1 MPRVATAAAAQI
13 GANITQ
19 QRKAR
24 HLTVDQLAAATG
36 IDSSNIRAY
45 EAGRALTSLQSVV
58 RIAEALDVESGLLLA
73 GVDSAM
79 FTRPKE

>member
-13 GANITQ
+13 GVNIAA

-24 HLTVDQLAAATG
+24 GMSVDQLAAATA

-45 EAGRALTSLQSVV
+45 EAGRALTSLQSLV
-58 RIAEALDVESGLLLA
+58 RIAEALDVEPGELL
-73 GVDSAM
+73 VDVDAAM
-79 FTRPKE
+79 FTQPKS